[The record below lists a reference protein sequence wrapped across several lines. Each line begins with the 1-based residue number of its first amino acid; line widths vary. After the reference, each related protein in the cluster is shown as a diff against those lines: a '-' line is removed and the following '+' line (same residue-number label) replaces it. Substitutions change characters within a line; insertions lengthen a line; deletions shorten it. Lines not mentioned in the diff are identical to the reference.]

1 MWISIRT
8 KTGSKQS
15 CTTRK
20 NGFTLLELLAV
31 AAIIA
36 LLFSVGI
43 ASYARTFHRWAVE
56 QNARQ
61 LYMAAKSARLYAV
74 EHQQNCTLTL
84 DRENRQ
90 FFLTIE
96 SQNEDIEGDSITLV
110 STPWSRKVQL
120 QEHVSFEAA
129 KIAGREEDT
138 KGGIVFR
145 PDGTGDNAAIQL
157 GDGKVHYTIM
167 ISGGTGRARL
177 LEGEVEELQTDQI
190 DLDLMENI

>member
-1 MWISIRT
+1 MT

-15 CTTRK
+15 GTTRK